1 MATSKD
7 NNQDAECEKHLHSQP
22 EISLTSIDPEIIS
35 ENPRAEETT
44 EESEE
49 FIETCSCGYSRKH
62 HLVTP
67 RATYTAWGTF
77 WITIMGVS
85 ATPIRVDFIC
95 RMCNEKFDFE
105 IDPERLKDFY

>member
-1 MATSKD
+1 MATSRD
-7 NNQDAECEKHLHSQP
+7 NNQDADSEKHLQSQ
-22 EISLTSIDPEIIS
+22 SGIIS
-35 ENPRAEETT
+35 SSADTETALRKAEETT

-49 FIETCSCGYSRKH
+49 FIETCSCGHTRDH

-95 RMCNEKFDFE
+95 RMCKEKFDFE
-105 IDPERLKDFY
+105 IDSERLKDFY